1 MRWRTAGAL
10 MSAAAKVIDQ
20 DLGWKKLRDSL
31 VRTNEAKV
39 VRVGVQGDEAQR
51 DHDGINSVRLA
62 AVHEFGA
69 HINHPGGTP
78 YVITKDGAVFVNKGH
93 PNPAGVTKPHEIVIP
108 ERSFIRSTIDEHAEQ
123 YHELVKKLAGMVIDG
138 KMMTRQAL
146 GLLGARVVADIKRRI
161 QRGIDPPLKQATIDR
176 KHSSKP
182 LIDKGQLLNSI
193 THEVGV
199 SEEEGG

>member
-1 MRWRTAGAL
+1 MG
-10 MSAAAKVIDQ
+10 AAARLIDQ
-20 DLGWKKLRDSL
+20 DLGWKKLRESL
-31 VRTNEAKV
+31 KRTAEAKV
-39 VRVGVQGDEAQR
+39 VRVGVQGDEAQQ
-51 DHDGINSVRLA
+51 DHDGISGVRLA

-78 YVITKDGAVFVNKGH
+78 YVVTEDGAVFVHKGT
-93 PNPAGVTKPHEIVIP
+93 PGIAGITKPHEITIP
-108 ERSFIRSTIDEHAEQ
+108 ERSFIRSTIDENAAK
-123 YHELVKKLAGMVIDG
+123 YHDLVKKLAGLVIDG
-138 KMMTRQAL
+138 KMLTRQAL
-146 GLLGARVVADIKRRI
+146 GMLGLRVVADIKRRI